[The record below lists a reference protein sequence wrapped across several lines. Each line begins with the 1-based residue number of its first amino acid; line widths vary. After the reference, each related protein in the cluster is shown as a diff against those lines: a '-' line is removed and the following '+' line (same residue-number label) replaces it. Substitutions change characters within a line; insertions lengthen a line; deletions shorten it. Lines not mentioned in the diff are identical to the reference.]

1 MKMYINMLVFVI
13 LITISMS
20 IGDIVGIIICGIG
33 FLIMMVYIEELEDI
47 EQSSKIHELQK
58 KFKQEGLW
66 QSKEVTQ
73 MHTNRSKKERSK
85 VD

>member
-1 MKMYINMLVFVI
+1 MLVFVI